1 MKSLIIVIL
10 LSLFVMGASV
20 KRPAWQKGLSFE
32 DYLESNKISTDILDD
47 IDSETAQLISEIEDE
62 RYFYELK
69 ASNGILLQ
77 ALIPVGDDLQI
88 HLKKTYKGYVID
100 ITPIEF
106 RDDTYLSAF
115 KIEVSA
121 VDDIISKTKNR
132 RLANEFID
140 VLKGSINFRN
150 TKKGDELAIV
160 YQQRMRLGFPIGSPN
175 IKMAMIESNN
185 QRFYMFKHTDGKYYD
200 DIGEVETTYT
210 SSGGGSAFFKPLNT
224 LRITSVFTT
233 SRYHPVLKRYRAH
246 LGTDFGA
253 RSGTPIMASNAGK
266 VVFSGWKGGYGNVIE
281 IAHANGYKTLYAHQS
296 KRKAVVGQSVN
307 AGNIIGYVGSTGISS
322 GAHLHFGVYRNGQA
336 INPMSVL
343 GSKAITTSIISKPI
357 APNKDEFLRRKAKYI
372 KIIDKI
378 FKEKK
383 ASSYVWNTVQDLSI
397 SPNKKTF
404 YKKLGW

>member
-1 MKSLIIVIL
+1 MRSLIIVIF
-10 LSLFVMGASV
+10 LSLFVMGAKV
-20 KRPAWQKGLSFE
+20 ERPAWKSGLSFE
-32 DYLESNKISTDILDD
+32 DYLQNNKISTNILDK
-47 IDSETAQLISEIEDE
+47 IDTETAQLISEIEDD

-69 ASNGILLQ
+69 ASNGVLLQ

-88 HLKKTYKGYVID
+88 HLKKTYSGYTID
-100 ITPIEF
+100 ITPVIF
-106 RDDTYLSAF
+106 KDDTYLSAF
-115 KIEVSA
+115 KVEISA
-121 VDDIISKTKNR
+121 VDDIIFKTKNR

-160 YQQRMRLGFPIGSPN
+160 YQQRMRLGFPIGNPN

-210 SSGGGSAFFKPLNT
+210 TSSGNGFFKPLNT
-224 LRITSVFTT
+224 IRITSGFTT

-253 RSGTPIMASNAGK
+253 RSGTPIMASSSGK

-296 KRKAVVGQSVN
+296 RRKAVVGQSVSI
-307 AGNIIGYVGSTGISS
+307 GQIIGFVGSTGISS
-322 GAHLHFGVYRNGQA
+322 GAHLHFGVYKNGQA
-336 INPMSVL
+336 INPMGVL
-343 GSKAITTSIISKPI
+343 GSKSVTTTLISKPV
-357 APNKDEFLRRKAKYI
+357 APNKEEFLQRKAKYI

-383 ASSYVWNTVQDLSI
+383 ASSYVWNTIQDLSI
-397 SPNKKTF
+397 SPDKKTY
-404 YKKLGW
+404 YKRLGW